1 MLYGNKLS
9 YPREEGAVHCGWGM
23 TLLRTPRF
31 LSVCSPPPS
40 QVAVENSERGLL
52 LLRIRDEIR
61 MTVDTHLQ
69 HYATGSKF
77 GGNHTKDE
85 VSVMWSENRCRA
97 QTRTAVSVMLG
108 GGTYTRAKVN
118 P

>member
-1 MLYGNKLS
+1 MWLGNDLAAHSTLS
-9 YPREEGAVHCGWGM
+9 LTVYNLTKFAPQ
-23 TLLRTPRF
+23 
-31 LSVCSPPPS
+31 PPS